1 MDFGLSEEQ
10 TAIQEMA
17 AAFAAE
23 ELTPH
28 AVDWDQRKFF
38 PVDTLRKAGALGF
51 GGIYVRDDVGGSG
64 LSRLD
69 AVIIF
74 EALAKGC
81 PSIAAYISIHNMCV
95 WMIDQFGSNEQRKRW
110 APKLV
115 STEFLASYCLT
126 EPGAGSDAA
135 ALRTRAERDGDFYVL
150 TGTKQF
156 ISGAGV
162 SDVYIVMARS
172 GEAGPRGISAFVVEK
187 DTPGLSFGANE
198 KKMGWN
204 AQPTRSVI
212 FDSVRVP
219 VDNRL
224 GPEGRGFNIAMAGLD
239 GGRLN
244 IAACSLGGGQNA
256 LDRTITYM
264 RDRQAFGKSLTE
276 HQALQFRLADMASEL
291 EVARTFL
298 WRAACALDAKSPD
311 ATRLCAIAKRLATDS
326 GFKVANDALQLHG
339 GYGYLSEY
347 AIEKIV
353 RDLRVHQILEGTNEI
368 MRVIIARS
376 LLDQR

>member
-1 MDFGLSEEQ
+1 MQRPCARALN
-10 TAIQEMA
+10 EMA
-17 AAFAAE
+17 IFM
-23 ELTPH
+23 
-28 AVDWDQRKFF
+28 
-38 PVDTLRKAGALGF
+38 
-51 GGIYVRDDVGGSG
+51 S
-64 LSRLD
+64 SR
-69 AVIIF
+69 VQNNSSQ
-74 EALAKGC
+74 EQVLA
-81 PSIAAYISIHNMCV
+81 
-95 WMIDQFGSNEQRKRW
+95 
-110 APKLV
+110 
-115 STEFLASYCLT
+115 T
-126 EPGAGSDAA
+126 
-135 ALRTRAERDGDFYVL
+135 
-150 TGTKQF
+150 F
-156 ISGAGV
+156 I
-162 SDVYIVMARS
+162 IVMARS

-187 DTPGLSFGANE
+187 DTAGLSFGANE

-264 RDRQAFGKSLTE
+264 RDRRPFGKLLTDF
-276 HQALQFRLADMASEL
+276 QALQFRLADMASEL
-291 EVARTFL
+291 EAARTFL
-298 WRAACALDAKSPD
+298 WRAACALDAEAPD
-311 ATRLCAIAKRLATDS
+311 ATRLCAMAKRLATDS
-326 GFKVANDALQLHG
+326 GFRVANDALQLHG

-368 MRVIIARS
+368 MRIIIARS